1 MLLPEFDI
9 DNYINIKLIDKTI
22 LFIEELPSI
31 LKSLK
36 TDARIIINCYFRI
49 YIYDLKKVTLKQ
61 VSHNLAR
68 LYENTTE
75 TEKKSKTET

>member
-22 LFIEELPSI
+22 LLIEELPAI

-49 YIYDLKKVTLKQ
+49 YILI
-61 VSHNLAR
+61 
-68 LYENTTE
+68 
-75 TEKKSKTET
+75 

>member
-9 DNYINIKLIDKTI
+9 KNYINIKLIDKTI
-22 LFIEELPSI
+22 LLIEELPAIS
-31 LKSLK
+31 KSLK
-36 TDARIIINCYFRI
+36 TDARIIINCYFSI
-49 YIYDLKKVTLKQ
+49 YIHLKKVTLKQ

-75 TEKKSKTET
+75 TEKKFKTET